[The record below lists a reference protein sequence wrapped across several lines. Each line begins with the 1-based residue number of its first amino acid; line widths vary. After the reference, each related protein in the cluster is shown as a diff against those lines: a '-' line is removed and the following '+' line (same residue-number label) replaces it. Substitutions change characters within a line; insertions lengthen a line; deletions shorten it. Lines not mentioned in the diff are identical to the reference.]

1 MLPENVQGRD
11 GLVKIYYDKLCP
23 LELRRETIEVMC
35 QVHWEIVE
43 GHGACYCSCVAYRRL
58 VRRMLLNRASK
69 LKTERDEKSDSDVEE
84 EVRGSDVAGEKET

>member
-43 GHGACYCSCVAYRRL
+43 GHGACYCPCVAYRRL